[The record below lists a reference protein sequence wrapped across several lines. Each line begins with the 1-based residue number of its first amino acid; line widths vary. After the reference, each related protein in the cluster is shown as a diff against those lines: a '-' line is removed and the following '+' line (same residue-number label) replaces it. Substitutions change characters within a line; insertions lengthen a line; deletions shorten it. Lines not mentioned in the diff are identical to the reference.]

1 MRNAFPN
8 QNGQRGMAL
17 LLVLVAVMA
26 LSLIVAGLYEASQ
39 PNWEEN
45 TMARA
50 SYKAGLLAESGLAVA
65 LHPEI
70 EKGDVALRQE
80 MGPER
85 GFEVRITSEG
95 GRIPVNS
102 LDTERLRNTVMEMF
116 ILWGLDAAAASTAA
130 ESLADWVD
138 TDSRALPNGAENP
151 YYAGFEYPEFPEN
164 GPFTSLDQMLFVQGM
179 DKVARIQPLWRD
191 YFSIY
196 SDGLIDLN
204 EAPWEIVMAL
214 TGTTEDA
221 AMNFVGV
228 RNGDD
233 GLAATED
240 DNEISDTGEVQ
251 ALLGLSDDEWS
262 EVSALVTL
270 SGSIKRIESVGRI
283 GDFTETRIVLAR
295 ETTEGRNTVLT
306 PVARFR
312 E

>member
-1 MRNAFPN
+1 MKLSIRRDRR
-8 QNGQRGMAL
+8 QRGMAL

-39 PNWEEN
+39 PNWDEN
-45 TMARA
+45 TLARA
-50 SYKAGLLAESGLAVA
+50 RYKAGLLAESGLTVA
-65 LHPEI
+65 LHPRI
-70 EKGDVALRQE
+70 EKGDLALRQE
-80 MGPER
+80 LGPEY
-85 GFEVRITSEG
+85 GFEARITSEDA
-95 GRIPVNS
+95 RIPVNS
-102 LDTERLRNTVMEMF
+102 LETERLRETVTEMF
-116 ILWGLDAAAASTAA
+116 ILWGLDAAAAAMAA
-130 ESLADWVD
+130 DSLADWID
-138 TDSRALPNGAENP
+138 RDSRALPNGAENP
-151 YYAGFEYPEFPEN
+151 YYAGFEYPEFPANE
-164 GPFTSLDQMLFVQGM
+164 PFTSLDQMLFVQGM
-179 DKVARIQPLWRD
+179 DEVARIQPLWRD

-204 EAPWEIVMAL
+204 EAPWEVVMAL

-221 AMNFVGV
+221 AMNFVAV

-240 DNEISDTGEVQ
+240 DNEISDTGEAQ
-251 ALLGLSDDEWS
+251 ALLGLSDDEWT
-262 EVSALVTL
+262 EISALVTL
-270 SGSIKRIESVGRI
+270 SGTMKRIESVGRI